1 MAPRHCSFNTAKSA
15 CCFVTRIAATAA
27 LHIADAIPGIHV
39 ACVAKQGRGLERD
52 GVRITLQR
60 QKSDG
65 GLIINTLII
74 AERQG
79 CLSLS
84 AEPGVNCQPAAS
96 AVLTVALIFPIPFRL
111 LAPSRQS
118 ESLSSVQGCNPGY
131 APDTVRCHSAGHSQ
145 SLSGHPRRRHPLWP
159 ERTVPH
165 GDASFLI
172 HCNGAHTVRQHLL
185 PRHSASHCCQPGCS

>member
-1 MAPRHCSFNTAKSA
+1 M
-15 CCFVTRIAATAA
+15 AA

-60 QKSDG
+60 QNSDG

-84 AEPGVNCQPAAS
+84 AEPGSKLPACCQRRVNGRPDFSHTFQAAG
-96 AVLTVALIFPIPFRL
+96 TVAP
-111 LAPSRQS
+111 
-118 ESLSSVQGCNPGY
+118 V
-131 APDTVRCHSAGHSQ
+131 
-145 SLSGHPRRRHPLWP
+145 
-159 ERTVPH
+159 
-165 GDASFLI
+165 
-172 HCNGAHTVRQHLL
+172 
-185 PRHSASHCCQPGCS
+185 